1 MKEMDAVIFQDI
13 GKWGF
18 EKRPVPEV
26 RNPGDVLVE
35 VEACSICGTDVHV
48 LSDPPGFAGT
58 KGIILGHECVGTVL
72 ETGSAVKGLAPGDR
86 VVLIPNIYCG
96 HCEYCRIGWPN
107 LCMNEEIMGVTIDGI
122 FARYFV
128 APHSA
133 LTKIPRDMPRDLAVF
148 CEPVNCVMGAMD
160 QVRALPGDNALI
172 LGGGPIGLYYAMLLK
187 SNGAGKVIVSEP
199 SGLRAG
205 YALDCGADAVINPMT
220 EDLHARVMELTGGLG
235 ADICVDAV
243 GTLIG
248 DAIAN
253 TRRGGRIVLIGL
265 NEHARQEIC
274 ETDIMKNG
282 LTVIGNYNGRFS
294 MTPTVKMLSSGVIPV
309 EKMITHRLPLSRFG
323 EGLEAMRSGEALEVI
338 LYPD

>member
-1 MKEMDAVIFQDI
+1 
-13 GKWGF
+13 
-18 EKRPVPEV
+18 
-26 RNPGDVLVE
+26 
-35 VEACSICGTDVHV
+35 
-48 LSDPPGFAGT
+48 
-58 KGIILGHECVGTVL
+58 
-72 ETGSAVKGLAPGDR
+72 
-86 VVLIPNIYCG
+86 
-96 HCEYCRIGWPN
+96 
-107 LCMNEEIMGVTIDGI
+107 
-122 FARYFV
+122 
-128 APHSA
+128 
-133 LTKIPRDMPRDLAVF
+133 
-148 CEPVNCVMGAMD
+148 
-160 QVRALPGDNALI
+160 
-172 LGGGPIGLYYAMLLK
+172 
-187 SNGAGKVIVSEP
+187 
-199 SGLRAG
+199 
-205 YALDCGADAVINPMT
+205 MT